1 MTDYATEQERQRRI
15 ADLWPRRPDAFFED
29 VAAEV
34 DEQLAHEAAEQA
46 EAKRRADAE
55 ADGFRSM
62 VTCACGGSAFGSRDG
77 WCERC
82 RAVAT
87 AVIAERYGVELVAGD
102 RSRREV
108 VEAVLDASAAAPA
121 YPPLIRGA

>member
-15 ADLWPRRPDAFFED
+15 ADLWPRRPDAGFDD

-34 DEQLAHEAAEQA
+34 DEVMAYEAAERA
-46 EAKRRADAE
+46 GAKARADAE

-82 RAVAT
+82 RAVAV
-87 AVIAERYGVELVAGD
+87 AVTAERYGVEMVAGD

-108 VEAVLDASAAAPA
+108 VEEVLAAQAAAPA
-121 YPPLIRGA
+121 WPPLIRGA